1 MTLNQHQTNSTQTPS
16 QIRFL
21 KIFRRIRKRIALLD
35 YPPGTRIEIDKLA
48 EEFAVSRTPIRS
60 VLHRL
65 EFEGLVVTNHG
76 VGTMVTDIDI
86 SGLRFIWEFRAK
98 LAEMI
103 GQLHPLPPS
112 PKHLDELTALRK
124 LLSNLHANFTPRN
137 FGEISLKFHRCI
149 VSLIGHPQ
157 LARVYDELYYRS
169 ARMWISFLNQLN
181 QQREIG
187 LFADDID
194 GVIQALKRNDM
205 VAVGYILRN
214 SLNSVVWRLDELIGN
229 EDGMS

>member
-1 MTLNQHQTNSTQTPS
+1 MTQNQHRTNSTQTPS

-21 KIFRRIRKRIALLD
+21 KIFHRIRKRIALLD
-35 YPPGTRIEIDKLA
+35 YPPGTRIEIEKLA

-60 VLHRL
+60 VLQRL

-76 VGTMVTDIDI
+76 VGTMVTDFDI

-112 PKHLDELTALRK
+112 TKHLDELAELQELMSR
-124 LLSNLHANFTPRN
+124 LHDDFTPRK
-137 FGEISLKFHRCI
+137 FGEISLRFHHCI

-169 ARMWISFLNQLN
+169 ARMWISFLNKLN
-181 QQREIG
+181 QEREIV
-187 LFADDID
+187 LFSDDID
-194 GVIQALKRNDM
+194 SVTNALKRNDM

-214 SLNSVVWRLDELIGN
+214 TLNAVVWRLDELIGN

>member
-1 MTLNQHQTNSTQTPS
+1 MPLNQHRTNLTQTPS
-16 QIRFL
+16 KIRFS

-48 EEFAVSRTPIRS
+48 QEFAVSRTPIRS

-103 GQLHPLPPS
+103 GQLRPLPPS
-112 PKHLDELTALRK
+112 SKHLDELAGLQKNIIK
-124 LLSNLHANFTPRN
+124 LHDDFTPRK
-137 FGEISLKFHRCI
+137 FGEISLRFHHCI

-169 ARMWISFLNQLN
+169 ARMWISFLNKLN
-181 QQREIG
+181 HESEIG
-187 LFADDID
+187 LFSDDIN
-194 GVIQALKRNDM
+194 GVRHALKRNDM

-214 SLNSVVWRLDELIGN
+214 SLNAVVWRLDRLIGIRT
-229 EDGMS
+229 E